1 VRGSRGG
8 RLWLRCAR
16 FSLLGRHFN
25 YGLKDIQLEGMI
37 DDLIDQVKLQSIEVK
52 VIRRCGGRKVV
63 IAESRKS
70 TSEAGGL
77 FLYFRAMGLGTIES
91 LIQN

>member
-1 VRGSRGG
+1 
-8 RLWLRCAR
+8 
-16 FSLLGRHFN
+16 
-25 YGLKDIQLEGMI
+25 MI